1 MRRVN
6 VLVSQLLLL
15 AGLMVGVN
23 GQAFGET
30 DTEMIVGGTAAP
42 DGKYPWQVRLYSNMD
57 DTIGFCGGSII
68 APQWVLTAGHCLI
81 DSDAVVVGYGSND
94 RTKTK
99 KIESEKI
106 IVHPGY
112 IAGEKADLALVKLK
126 QPIPDAAA
134 ISFADAAKEQAL
146 ISAGATVTVTGWGA
160 IWDFQAFQNAVD
172 VMAGRKS
179 VSEKKLLTNEE
190 LEAPRKLHE
199 VDIEVIDPK
208 ECKASLRIAP
218 GPGFRRR
225 RHRDLRHGPDRRQ
238 GFLLR
243 RQRRPAD
250 RGRQGQRQGLHP
262 GRHRQLGAAMRQP
275 VVPRRLYPRVVL
287 FRLDRD
293 EFEGQL
299 AGKAASRLRR
309 RRADALRR
317 RGYVPGSSTRAG
329 GRRAGLATLRSAEAR
344 CRARAR
350 QDSNC
355 SSTSARSRPPRLRM
369 P

>member
-6 VLVSQLLLL
+6 VPVTRLLLL

-23 GQAFGET
+23 GQAFGGT

-57 DTIGFCGGSII
+57 DEVGFCGGSII
-68 APQWVLTAGHCLI
+68 APQWILTAGHCLI

-99 KIESEKI
+99 KIDSEMV

-126 QPIPDAAA
+126 QPIPDAVP
-134 ISFADAAKEQAL
+134 IGFADAAKEQAL
-146 ISAGATVTVTGWGA
+146 MPAGAPVTVTGWGA

-208 ECKASLRIAP
+208 ECKAVYESLQVPDFVIGDTEICATSPSGGKDSCFGDSGGPLIVANKGYGSGYTQVGIVSWGPQCGNPLFP
-218 GPGFRRR
+218 GVYTRVSSFS
-225 RHRDLRHGPDRRQ
+225 DWIEQ
-238 GFLLR
+238 NVK
-243 RQRRPAD
+243 
-250 RGRQGQRQGLHP
+250 
-262 GRHRQLGAAMRQP
+262 GAT
-275 VVPRRLYPRVVL
+275 
-287 FRLDRD
+287 
-293 EFEGQL
+293 
-299 AGKAASRLRR
+299 SR
-309 RRADALRR
+309 
-317 RGYVPGSSTRAG
+317 
-329 GRRAGLATLRSAEAR
+329 
-344 CRARAR
+344 
-350 QDSNC
+350 
-355 SSTSARSRPPRLRM
+355 
-369 P
+369 